1 MAKTRMYRKKG
12 RKTMRRGGARKTRRI
27 RRRGGNINDELYKNF
42 TDPSQLGA
50 R

>member
-12 RKTMRRGGARKTRRI
+12 RKTMRKGGARKTRRI
-27 RRRGGNINDELYKNF
+27 RRGGNINDDLFKNF